1 MSSMRRTQTHPS
13 AGGRP
18 QTRPCVS
25 AVVAEVSSSN
35 AIHSAATH
43 PGGRSASTDAGRVYV
58 EAVLDRYLWLPGTP
72 RRTSRHDRR
81 LARALYEGGIPLKAI
96 RAALA
101 LGAARRALRSKD
113 APALAPIRTLHF
125 FLPVLEEIL
134 ELPPDDGYV
143 QYLEAKLVPLADAK
157 VETARVAMAGGD
169 RDPSS

>member
-1 MSSMRRTQTHPS
+1 MTSMKRTQTHP

-18 QTRPCVS
+18 QTRPRAS
-25 AVVAEVSSSN
+25 AAVAEASSSN
-35 AIHSAATH
+35 ATHSVATH
-43 PGGRSASTDAGRVYV
+43 PGRRSASTDAGRVYV

-72 RRTSRHDRR
+72 TRTSRHDRR
-81 LARALYEGGIPLKAI
+81 LARTLYERGIPLKAI
-96 RAALA
+96 RASLA

-134 ELPPDDGYV
+134 ELPPGDGYAE
-143 QYLEAKLVPLADAK
+143 YLEAKLLPLADAK
-157 VETARVAMAGGD
+157 AEAARAAMASKG